1 MKQHSTDEE
10 NNNENKEG
18 NQFGEKVVDTQKI
31 VVLSVWRM
39 LYEFHTQ
46 KFWGSL

>member
-1 MKQHSTDEE
+1 MKQRSTDEE
-10 NNNENKEG
+10 NNNENKQG

-31 VVLSVWRM
+31 VVLSVRRM

-46 KFWGSL
+46 EF